1 MSRAS
6 PVAAI
11 LCPRYPGVHEAHE
24 AAEVSVGQ
32 PGHLETGGKVTR
44 VGKDEAGQKLG
55 LEAHNR
61 SEKKFQVKY
70 HSSVIT

>member
-32 PGHLETGGKVTR
+32 LGHLETGGKVTR
-44 VGKDEAGQKLG
+44 VGED
-55 LEAHNR
+55 
-61 SEKKFQVKY
+61 
-70 HSSVIT
+70 